1 MIKSLD
7 KSSYIIGIISKLK
20 LEHMDH
26 ANKIKEK
33 DKLHKEQREFELLH
47 EIEFSW
53 LRITQLVKLKW
64 YYQWVLKLIKDNS

>member
-7 KSSYIIGIISKLK
+7 KSSYIIDIISKLK

-33 DKLHKEQREFELLH
+33 YKLHREQREFELLM
-47 EIEFSW
+47 
-53 LRITQLVKLKW
+53 RM
-64 YYQWVLKLIKDNS
+64 NSVD